1 MIMNFFHMISVGNSQ
16 DGEFD
21 IIIGH
26 LQDII
31 IGKITCTTH
40 IQTCTHTHTHNVN
53 RTICISQKCPE
64 FTLLAVTLDHYVN
77 PKLV

>member
-1 MIMNFFHMISVGNSQ
+1 MNFFHMISVGNSQ

-40 IQTCTHTHTHNVN
+40 IQTYAHTHTHTTNVN
-53 RTICISQKCPE
+53 PTIIY
-64 FTLLAVTLDHYVN
+64 LHI
-77 PKLV
+77 PKVSRVYLVSSDVRPLC

>member
-1 MIMNFFHMISVGNSQ
+1 MFLYSAGNSQ

-31 IGKITCTTH
+31 IGKNDSNKYTYTCF
-40 IQTCTHTHTHNVN
+40 
-53 RTICISQKCPE
+53 R
-64 FTLLAVTLDHYVN
+64 
-77 PKLV
+77 